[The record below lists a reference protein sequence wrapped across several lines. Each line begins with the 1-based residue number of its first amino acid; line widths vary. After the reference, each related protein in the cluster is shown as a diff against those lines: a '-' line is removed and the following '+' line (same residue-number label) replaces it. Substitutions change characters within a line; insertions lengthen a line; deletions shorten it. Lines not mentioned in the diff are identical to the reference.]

1 MYTVLMD
8 SNKSLIT
15 PKKITVYQGENS
27 MDTLRFVIPKSYNG
41 KNITDYDVRMDYKLP
56 GNIGRKELLKRKD
69 EDYNDDYMCY
79 SLPLNTQITKYAG
92 DVKLSL
98 YIYKVSLFEN
108 RKYQLHTGS
117 LYITIKPTDIVY
129 EDIETDTD
137 GKCDNEFDVVEF
149 SIPQKDEE
157 VDEDFDVVK
166 FSTKPQIPDEDFEV
180 VEF

>member
-15 PKKITVYQGENS
+15 PKKITIYQGENS

-157 VDEDFDVVK
+157 VDEDFDVVE

>member
-1 MYTVLMD
+1 MYTILMD
-8 SNKSLIT
+8 VNKSLIT
-15 PKKITVYQGENS
+15 PKKITIYQGENS

>member
-1 MYTVLMD
+1 MYTILMD
-8 SNKSLIT
+8 VNKSLIT
-15 PKKITVYQGENS
+15 PKKITIYQGENS

-157 VDEDFDVVK
+157 VDEDFDVVE
-166 FSTKPQIPDEDFEV
+166 FSTKPQIPDENFEV

>member
-27 MDTLRFVIPKSYNG
+27 MDVLKFIIPKKYNG
-41 KNITDYDVRMDYKLP
+41 QDITDYNVRMDYNLP
-56 GNIGRKELLKRKD
+56 GNIGRKELLEKKD
-69 EDYNDDYMCY
+69 EYYNDDYMCY
-79 SLPLNTQITKYAG
+79 TLPLNTHITKYAG

-98 YIYKVSLFEN
+98 YIYKISLFEN

-129 EDIETDTD
+129 EDIDVDNT
-137 GKCDNEFDVVEF
+137 GCNNNEFDVVEF
-149 SIPQKDEE
+149 SIPRQDED
-157 VDEDFDVVK
+157 VDEDFDVVE
-166 FSTKPQIPDEDFEV
+166 FSAKPQISDTDFEV

>member
-1 MYTVLMD
+1 MYTILMD
-8 SNKSLIT
+8 VNKSLIT
-15 PKKITVYQGENS
+15 PKKITIYQGENS

-157 VDEDFDVVK
+157 VDEDFDVVE

>member
-15 PKKITVYQGENS
+15 PKKITIYQGENS

-137 GKCDNEFDVVEF
+137 GKCDNEFDVDEF

-157 VDEDFDVVK
+157 VDEDFDVVE